1 MAFIILIPAYQPD
14 ETLIVLVNELR
25 RLNPE
30 QYFIVVNDG
39 SNTATSKKIFD
50 QLAAVSSLTL
60 LTHEAN
66 QGKGKALKTG
76 LEHLITYFPDK
87 IGVVTADADG
97 QHLAEDIMRVGKT
110 MAENN
115 TFVLGVRKFSASI
128 PFRSRFGNEWTRK
141 VFRLFSGVS
150 VEDTQTGLRGLV
162 KTSIPETL
170 ALPGNGYEFEMQMLM
185 HAALQQWSIKQ
196 VPIKT
201 VYINQNRGSH
211 FSPLRDTLKIHA
223 VILQYFLRR
232 ITRFFKG
239 SGA

>member
-14 ETLIVLVNELR
+14 EALIALINELR
-25 RLNPE
+25 RLNPQ

-39 SNTATSKKIFD
+39 SNTPTSKKIVD
-50 QLAAVSSLTL
+50 QLAAVPSITL
-60 LTHEAN
+60 LTHETN

-76 LEHLITYFPDK
+76 LDYFVKHFPDK
-87 IGVVTADADG
+87 TGVVTADADG
-97 QHLAEDIMRVGKT
+97 QHVAEDILRVGNTLTEK
-110 MAENN
+110 N

-162 KTSIPETL
+162 KNSIPDIL
-170 ALPGNGYEFEMQMLM
+170 SLPANGYEFEMQMLM
-185 HAALQQWSIKQ
+185 HAALHQWPIKQ

-201 VYINQNRGSH
+201 VYINQNRSSH
-211 FSPLRDTLKIHA
+211 FSPFRDTVKIHA
-223 VILQYFLRR
+223 VILKYFLRR
-232 ITRFFKG
+232 MTRFFKG
-239 SGA
+239 STA